1 MRSLYVAGA
10 VAAAAL
16 TLGASQASAA
26 CAQGDTA
33 CIRQQVLFNLGSG
46 SGLLS
51 GLDIGNRPG
60 ATSVGTGSAATNFN
74 TGSFS
79 NFSGGRSGQVPVNV
93 QNIGSI
99 FNNLNVAIGR
109 LTQIIGNNNTFIQNI
124 IGQIVVNLEVVRG

>member
-10 VAAAAL
+10 LAAAAL

-33 CIRQQVLFNLGSG
+33 CIRQQVLFNLQSG
-46 SGLLS
+46 NGLLS
-51 GLDIGNRPG
+51 GLNVGNRPG
-60 ATSVGTGSAATNFN
+60 ATTVGTRSATNFN
-74 TGSFS
+74 SGSFS
-79 NFSGGRSGQVPVNV
+79 NFSGGRGGQVPVNI
-93 QNIGSI
+93 QNIGAI

-124 IGQIVVNLEVVRG
+124 IGQIIINIEPTRA